1 LNAPTCTQY
10 GPPPVVGA
18 AAVALAEAVRGVLGL
33 LAVAVVVSLFTAVL
47 SDFAAPGL
55 GDALGFVV
63 VVDFDAPLDDEALD
77 LSESA
82 AAIVLLALA
91 SDVEVSGLAPGFA
104 VDLVSV
110 FAGGFVSVGV
120 SVRADID
127 AGGIGAGIVVDES
140 FLSLLAVADLSAG
153 ALVEDLSLTD

>member
-1 LNAPTCTQY
+1 M
-10 GPPPVVGA
+10 
-18 AAVALAEAVRGVLGL
+18 AEAVRGVLGL
-33 LAVAVVVSLFTAVL
+33 LAVAVVVSLFAAVL

-55 GDALGFVV
+55 GDALGFV